1 MMMPGRDLLL
11 ATRSAGK
18 SRELRPIL
26 ERAGF
31 TVVDL
36 EAFGL
41 PEESE
46 EHELERFTTF
56 EENALAKARYFYE
69 ISGGV
74 VTIADDSGLEVVHL
88 GGEPGVRSKRYSGRD
103 DLRGRALDAANNAKL
118 LTALEG
124 AADRRARYVCV
135 AALVGHDLEAARRG
149 ETAGHILTAPRGE
162 GGFGYDP
169 YFESAELGRTFAE
182 VSVAEKE
189 GVSHRG
195 RALRALL
202 SALGEGG

>member
-1 MMMPGRDLLL
+1 MMKGRDLLI

-18 SRELRPIL
+18 ARELRPIL

-41 PEESE
+41 PEEGE
-46 EHELERFTTF
+46 ERELERFATF

-69 ISGGV
+69 VSGGIA
-74 VTIADDSGLEVVHL
+74 TIADDSGLEVAQL
-88 GGEPGVRSKRYSGRD
+88 GGAPGVRSKRYSGRS
-103 DLRGRALDAANNAKL
+103 DLNGVALDEANNAKL
-118 LTALEG
+118 LAELNG
-124 AADRRARYVCV
+124 VGDRRARYVCV
-135 AALVGHDLEAARRG
+135 AAFVAHDLEAVRRG
-149 ETAGHILTAPRGE
+149 ETEGRILMAPRGS

-182 VSVAEKE
+182 VSTGDKE